1 MKKTMFLAIAIL
13 LICLLL
19 GKIYFADYQSSVENS
34 SIKQECKINRSI
46 IDKSNDDS
54 NYNDPDGTCSDMGY
68 KYHAHDIYN
77 WNYDGQRRTYLWRS
91 FPRLPII
98 DTRVTNDGCD
108 LGVEFVLENWNPVP
122 DGVDVWYNVQP
133 AVSGVYNQGEWSW
146 NPTTYEMNSKN
157 GYKMSRDNGE
167 GCMLYSRGLKCL
179 DNVELHTE
187 PYQETWLGYFLK
199 DTQLVLDAFPQEVLE
214 DAIAIYTM
222 DWAISRTSTNA
233 PWSGSP
239 ESCKINYMDCVVI
252 KTVNESNNF
261 TWETPVRSEEPEYRP
276 VAEHFTFNDDIDY
289 LPVYAVFAEN
299 DIPDEVA
306 IYVNDECRGA
316 QVVEDTLCQI
326 CAHILEE
333 ELGQDIEFAFWYE
346 GRNREERKSDYLI
359 ENIDTGV
366 YEPGSLVTG
375 TPGIHYKV
383 SFKDKQESNVP
394 AAIELQCYPNP
405 FNPELTISFNL
416 EEQKEVKLDIFNI
429 KGQKVKSLAS
439 ETYRPENYNVIW
451 KGDNEMG
458 QKVSSG
464 IYLIRLVIDG
474 QLITSKAVLMK

>member
-1 MKKTMFLAIAIL
+1 VKKTMFLAIAIL

-54 NYNDPDGTCSDMGY
+54 NSDDPDGTCSDMGY
-68 KYHAHDIYN
+68 KYHVHDIYN
-77 WNYDGQRRTYLWRS
+77 WNYDGNRRTYLWRS
-91 FPRLPII
+91 FPRLAF
-98 DTRVTNDGCD
+98 DTRVTNDGSD
-108 LGVEFVLENWNPVP
+108 LGVSEVLQNWNPVP
-122 DGVDVWYNVQP
+122 DGLQVWYNNQN
-133 AVSGVYNQGEWSW
+133 AVDGDYDQGTWDWDPSA
-146 NPTTYEMNSKN
+146 YEMNSKN

-167 GCMLYSRGLKCL
+167 GCVLFSRGLKCL
-179 DNVELHTE
+179 DNVALHTE
-187 PYQETWLGYFLK
+187 PYQETWLGYFL
-199 DTQLVLDAFPQEVLE
+199 QVPQNVLDAFPQEVIE

-222 DWAISRTSTNA
+222 EWAISRTSTHD

-239 ESCKINYMDCVVI
+239 EYCKLNYMDCVVI
-252 KTVNESNNF
+252 KTINESNNF
-261 TWETPVRSEEPEYRP
+261 YWQISTRNEEPEYRP

-289 LPVYAVFAEN
+289 LPVYTVFDEN

-346 GRNREERKSDYLI
+346 GGSREERKSEYLV
-359 ENIDTGV
+359 ENTDTGV
-366 YEPGSLVTG
+366 YESGSLVTG

-383 SFKDKQESNVP
+383 SFKDKQDDSIP

-416 EEQKEVKLDIFNI
+416 QEQKEVKLDIFNI
-429 KGQKVKSLAS
+429 KGQRIRELKIENVKCKVNSVVWDGNNDS
-439 ETYRPENYNVIW
+439 GN
-451 KGDNEMG
+451 
-458 QKVSSG
+458 QVSSG
-464 IYLIRLVIDG
+464 VYFIRLAIGDKI
-474 QLITSKAVLMK
+474 ITSKAVLMK

>member
-54 NYNDPDGTCSDMGY
+54 NSDDPDGTCSDMGY
-68 KYHAHDIYN
+68 KYHVHDIYN
-77 WNYDGQRRTYLWRS
+77 WNYDGNRRTYLWRS
-91 FPRLPII
+91 FPCLAF
-98 DTRVTNDGCD
+98 DTRVTNDGSD
-108 LGVEFVLENWNPVP
+108 LGVEFVLENWDPVP
-122 DGVDVWYNVQP
+122 DGMHVWYNNQN
-133 AVSGVYNQGEWSW
+133 AVNGDYDNAEWTW
-146 NPTTYEMNSKN
+146 DQVNYLMNSKK

-167 GCMLYSRGLKCL
+167 GCVLYSRGLKCL

-199 DTQLVLDAFPQEVLE
+199 APQPVLDAFPQEVLE

-222 DWAISRTSTNA
+222 EWAISRTSTHD

-239 ESCKINYMDCVVI
+239 TSCKINYMDCVVI
-252 KTVNESNNF
+252 KTVNESNDF
-261 TWETPVRSEEPEYRP
+261 TWEIPTRSEEPEYRP

-289 LPVYAVFAEN
+289 LPVYVEFDE
-299 DIPDEVA
+299 DDLPQEVA

-333 ELGQDIEFAFWYE
+333 ELGQDIEFAFWYDD
-346 GRNREERKSDYLI
+346 RSRAERKNNYLV
-359 ENIDTGV
+359 ENIDTGE

-383 SFKDKQESNVP
+383 SFRDKQDDNIP
-394 AAIELQCYPNP
+394 APTELQCYPNP
-405 FNPELTISFNL
+405 FNPELTISFSL
-416 EEQKEVKLDIFNI
+416 KEQKKVILDIYNI
-429 KGQKVKSLAS
+429 KGQKVKSLVN
-439 ETYRPENYNVIW
+439 ETFRPENYNIIW

-458 QKVSSG
+458 QKAGSG
-464 IYLIRLVIDG
+464 VYFIRLEIDDKV
-474 QLITSKAVLMK
+474 ITSKAVLMK